1 MLTPEKVP
9 GLAVGE
15 SIERV
20 SLLPPALSE
29 SLHIPPPPALP
40 ELQARWEPSVLN
52 TTTHR
57 INLRIT
63 FHLSSRKSLFLKLRE
78 KILRVLRRISRS
90 TRLIQFRVLISK
102 NMRILLMCLILV
114 I

>member
-1 MLTPEKVP
+1 MLTQEKVP

-15 SIERV
+15 SIERD

-40 ELQARWEPSVLN
+40 VLQARWEPCVLN

-63 FHLSSRKSLFLKLRE
+63 FRFSSRKSLFLKLRE
-78 KILRVLRRISRS
+78 KILRVLGLL
-90 TRLIQFRVLISK
+90 TRNFAYVLDFSHQVR
-102 NMRILLMCLILV
+102 MLH
-114 I
+114 